1 MIFDIQNEKEQGI
14 YDEIWVDK
22 VYGDVAHGW
31 TVLDI
36 GANIGFFTLFAMK
49 AGANVYA
56 YEPEEKNYERLVAQV
71 NEYCVEKNFGF
82 IATARMKRCAVASD
96 NEGRNLYLNAENIGG
111 HRITHDAGGGIQR
124 VPSITLNQIIEEVGH
139 VDLIKMD
146 CEGAERE
153 IFWVATPETMAKI
166 DRIRMEYHPIRPLPK
181 FLEMMN
187 PYFDIEVRNNKWD
200 NSLPYLWMTK
210 K

>member
-22 VYGDVAHGW
+22 VYGAVEPGW
-31 TVLDI
+31 TILDI
-36 GANIGFFTLFAMK
+36 GANIGFFTLFALE
-49 AGANVYA
+49 AGARVYS
-56 YEPEEKNYERLVAQV
+56 YEPEEKNFERLKQQIIQNLDDPKRAHA
-71 NEYCVEKNFGF
+71 Y
-82 IATARMKRCAVASD
+82 RCAVASD
-96 NEGRNLYLNAENIGG
+96 DEGRNLYLNAENIGG

-153 IFWVATPETMAKI
+153 IFWVTAPETMAKI

-181 FLEMMN
+181 FLEMMK

>member
-1 MIFDIQNEKEQGI
+1 MKFDIQNEKEQGI

-36 GANIGFFTLFAMK
+36 GANIGFFTLFALE
-49 AGANVYA
+49 ASARVYA
-56 YEPEEKNYERLVAQV
+56 YEPEEKNFDRLKSQLDE
-71 NEYCVEKNFGF
+71 NK
-82 IATARMKRCAVASD
+82 TAANIYRCAVASD

>member
-1 MIFDIQNEKEQGI
+1 MNFDIQNEKEQGI

-22 VYGDVAHGW
+22 VYGDVEPGW

-36 GANIGFFTLFAMK
+36 GANIGFFTLFALE
-49 AGANVYA
+49 AGARVYA
-56 YEPEEKNYERLVAQV
+56 YEPEEKNFERLEQQIIQNLDDPEHAHV
-71 NEYCVEKNFGF
+71 Y
-82 IATARMKRCAVASD
+82 RLAVASD
-96 NEGRNLYLNAENIGG
+96 DEGRNLYLNAENIGG

-146 CEGAERE
+146 CEGAECE

-181 FLEMMN
+181 FLEMMK

>member
-1 MIFDIQNEKEQGI
+1 MNFDIQNEKEQGI

-22 VYGDVAHGW
+22 VYGDVEPGW

-36 GANIGFFTLFAMK
+36 GANIGFFTLFALE
-49 AGANVYA
+49 AGARVYA
-56 YEPEEKNYERLVAQV
+56 YEPEEKNFERLEQQIIQNLDDPERAHV
-71 NEYCVEKNFGF
+71 Y
-82 IATARMKRCAVASD
+82 RCAVASD
-96 NEGRNLYLNAENIGG
+96 DEGRNLYLNAENIGG

-181 FLEMMN
+181 FLEMMK

-200 NSLPYLWMTK
+200 HSLPYLWMTK